1 MSLTDDDKQWI
12 QDAMRR
18 ETGRVESKLER
29 LQTEL
34 DDKIERLDGKVER
47 VETSLLTEFHKWASP
62 VEMRQRSH
70 TAALRALDIE
80 VESLSD
86 RVKKLEDDPDH
97 RSRPEQGS

>member
-1 MSLTDDDKQWI
+1 MGLTDDDKQWI

-29 LQTEL
+29 VQTAL
-34 DDKIERLDGKVER
+34 DDKIERLDAKVER

-70 TAALRALDIE
+70 AATLRTLE
-80 VESLSD
+80 MELESLSD
-86 RVKKLEDDPDH
+86 RVKKLEDDPG
-97 RSRPEQGS
+97 RTRPEQRS